1 MDRDNEEGHAE
12 IWARILFWAEGSAKY
27 QEVGKNLECLRDGKR
42 TKVALMKCIEK
53 SGEDGR
59 LVTGRPSL
67 HRAILERSMA
77 LF

>member
-1 MDRDNEEGHAE
+1 M
-12 IWARILFWAEGSAKY
+12 
-27 QEVGKNLECLRDGKR
+27 GKDSVLGRGQCKIPGGGKKPGVSECKR

-53 SGEDGR
+53 RGENGR

>member
-1 MDRDNEEGHAE
+1 MKRVMQRFGQGFCSGQRAVQNTRRWEKT
-12 IWARILFWAEGSAKY
+12 W
-27 QEVGKNLECLRDGKR
+27 RDGKR

>member
-1 MDRDNEEGHAE
+1 M
-12 IWARILFWAEGSAKY
+12 S
-27 QEVGKNLECLRDGKR
+27 ECKR

-53 SGEDGR
+53 RGENGR

-67 HRAILERSMA
+67 HRAILERSMV